1 MSDRFTT
8 RKATISKRRAM
19 TCKVYQVK
27 VDHSHLSQPTTN
39 YLERLFREAKWFY
52 NYCLSQTDINDADT
66 TLKTIQVKIGD
77 DFEDRELTTLRSH
90 FKQGIKTRLFGSLA
104 SLAALKKNG
113 HKVGRLKYK
122 KEVNSIPLKEHNN
135 TYYVRGNKV
144 RLQGMKRWMR
154 VNGLDQIPGD
164 AEIANATLVRKNG
177 DYYLHITTY
186 TEAVERIVPEASI
199 GIDFGCETQL
209 TFSNGVK
216 LQFQVE
222 PSKRLRRLDRKIMR
236 KRRAPSNNRVKDQA
250 KRQKEYEKLTNQ
262 RKDIRHKVVSAI
274 TKNYKYVCFQD
285 ESIHA
290 WHSGNHGKKVQ
301 FSGIGSILADLRSKA
316 ATPLVVDKFFPST
329 QLCPGCGSK
338 RKLSLWERTYT
349 CGCGYSADRDV
360 KSAVCIE
367 REGLRKLPV
376 ERRESTPGE
385 ISPSAFEDT
394 LSKINGVLVSKV
406 RS

>member
-8 RKATISKRRAM
+8 RKATISKRKAM
-19 TCKVYQVK
+19 TCKVFQVK
-27 VDHSHLSQPTTN
+27 VDRSHLSQTTTN
-39 YLERLFREAKWFY
+39 YLQRLFHEAKWFY
-52 NYCLSQTDINDADT
+52 NYCLSQPDINNADT
-66 TLKTIQVKIGD
+66 TLRTVQVKVGND
-77 DFEDRELTTLRSH
+77 YEDRELKTLRSH

-144 RLQGMKRWMR
+144 RLQGMKSWIR
-154 VNGLDQIPGD
+154 VNGLDQIPVN

-186 TEAVERIVPEASI
+186 TEAVDRVVPEASI

-209 TFSNGVK
+209 TFSNGIK

-222 PSKRLRRLDRKIMR
+222 PSRRLRRLDRKIMR
-236 KRRAPSNNRVKDQA
+236 KHRVPSNNRIKDQT
-250 KRQKEYEKLTNQ
+250 KRQKEYEKLTNK
-262 RKDIRHKVVSAI
+262 RKDIHHKVVSAI

-316 ATPLVVDKFFPST
+316 ATPLEVDKFFPST
-329 QLCPGCGSK
+329 QLCPGCGNK
-338 RKLSLWERTYT
+338 RKLSLSERTYV
-349 CGCGYSADRDV
+349 CSCGYNADRDV

-367 REGLRKLPV
+367 REGLKKLPV
-376 ERRESTPGE
+376 EHRESTPGE
-385 ISPSAFEDT
+385 ILPSAFEES
-394 LSKINGVLVSKV
+394 LSNINGVLLSKV